1 MSQPVQLSAETIAC
15 LRDEAYVHLCRQSLS
30 QELARV
36 DAVRAEV
43 DATRPPFALLASKK
57 SLLAYEQALNP
68 VLAAEAEIRE
78 KLIPVERLEHTLQ
91 SRLQDDLND
100 YLALTHPDHQIF
112 NQICAL
118 VDRWQHAVAGL
129 GEHALAFARD
139 NRAAARIEP
148 GRSLNAHAV
157 ATFRSAAAYLHSEA
171 AKVDLITEEAMR
183 LGEGRLPTGTRLP
196 ALPPFRS
203 ATWVEKTYLL
213 PPAKR
218 TAEWQAAEV
227 EARAFSTSG
236 KNELLIAAE
245 STRAA
250 SLRARQAF
258 LDTYWGQLRAHALK
272 HYVKP
277 REVDEVIGELSARY
291 LTNDLEWHRIER
303 NKGPFTV

>member
-1 MSQPVQLSAETIAC
+1 MSEPVQLSAETIAC

-36 DAVRAEV
+36 DAERAEV
-43 DATRPPFALLASKK
+43 DATKPPFALLASKK
-57 SLLAYEQALNP
+57 SLLAYGQAIDP
-68 VLAAEAEIRE
+68 VLAAGAEIRRR
-78 KLIPVERLEHTLQ
+78 LIPVERLEHTLQ
-91 SRLQDDLND
+91 SKLQDALND

-118 VDRWQHAVAGL
+118 VDRWQNAVAGL

-139 NRAAARIEP
+139 SRAAARIEP

-196 ALPPFRS
+196 TLPAFRS

-213 PPAKR
+213 PPATR

-236 KNELLIAAE
+236 KNELLIEAE
-245 STRAA
+245 RTRAA

-258 LDTYWGQLRAHALK
+258 LDAYWGQLRAHALK

-277 REVDEVIGELSARY
+277 REVDEVIGELSVRY
-291 LTNDLEWHRIER
+291 LTNDLDWHRIER
-303 NKGPFTV
+303 NKGPFSI